1 MTDDEHPTTPDA
13 AEERD
18 PAAQRLFPSAPSGR
32 GPEDTPVPPVPP
44 DAATPPPA
52 PPAGGPS
59 AAPTAVPEF
68 RMIDGTGP
76 REDEIVRQTPIRKRH
91 SLRWVFWGVA
101 LVVVLG
107 VFVASRINLNYY
119 AIQPG
124 TAQAVQPFIT
134 VPPGKGHPVADPVLL
149 TDVEEARV
157 TALSYLFFKLQS
169 DTALYSVPSVTGGVS
184 PGELDAQ
191 GALQMSQAETAA
203 KVASLRHLGYPV
215 PGVPVGAVIAGTFPG
230 TPAYGV
236 LNVGDVVTAVDGK
249 ATPTALALET
259 ALTPYRSGQSVIFT
273 VRRNGTAPPGP
284 VTLTLRRTV
293 VDVDGEKVVVSVGIE
308 PQDQVAYSYPFPVSI
323 NVVDIGGPS
332 AGLAMTLGVIDTL
345 GGGHLTGGHKVAATG
360 TMDASGDVGDVGGV
374 AQKTVAVENAGAT
387 IFLVPPQ
394 EYGAARSKDRPGL
407 KIYAVSTLDQALRVL
422 AANGGHVPT
431 GTLDAAAS
439 NAAG

>member
-1 MTDDEHPTTPDA
+1 M
-13 AEERD
+13 
-18 PAAQRLFPSAPSGR
+18 
-32 GPEDTPVPPVPP
+32 
-44 DAATPPPA
+44 
-52 PPAGGPS
+52 
-59 AAPTAVPEF
+59 AVPEL

-76 REDEIVRQTPIRKRH
+76 SQDEIVRPTPGGRRH
-91 SLRWVFWGVA
+91 TVRWVLWGVA
-101 LVVVLG
+101 LVVVVG
-107 VFVASRINLNYY
+107 VFVASRINLDYY

-124 TAQAVQPFIT
+124 TAQSVQPFIT
-134 VPPGKGHPVADPVLL
+134 VPPGKGHPVAVPVLL

-184 PGELDAQ
+184 PAELDAQ

-203 KVASLRHLGYPV
+203 KVASLRHLGYAV
-215 PGVPVGAVIAGTFPG
+215 PGTPVGAVIAGTFPG

-249 ATPTALALET
+249 PTPSALALTT
-259 ALTPYRSGQSVIFT
+259 ALTPYGSGQSVTFT
-273 VRRNGTAPPGP
+273 VRRNGTAAPGP

-308 PQDQVAYSYPFPVSI
+308 PQDQIDYTYPFPVSI
-323 NVVDIGGPS
+323 DVVNIGGPS

-345 GGGHLTGGHKVAATG
+345 SGGQLTGGHKVAATG
-360 TMDASGDVGDVGGV
+360 TMDALGDVGDVGGV

-394 EYGAARSKDRPGL
+394 EYGAAKSKDRSGL
-407 KIYAVSTLDQALRVL
+407 KIYAVTTLDQALRVL
-422 AANGGHVPT
+422 AANGGRVPT

-439 NAAG
+439 SAAG